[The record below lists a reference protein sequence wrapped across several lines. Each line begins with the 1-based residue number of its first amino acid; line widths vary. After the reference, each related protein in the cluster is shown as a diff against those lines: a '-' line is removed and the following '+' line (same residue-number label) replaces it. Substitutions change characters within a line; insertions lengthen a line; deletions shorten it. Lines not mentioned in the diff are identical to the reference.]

1 MRSKFEDYQRVAEER
16 LTAERYRRVT
26 AENRQLHAEAER
38 SHMAQV
44 LLIMENKIQ
53 EQLEVMYSLTEE
65 NRELRKNVA
74 FLEKNREANKNNL
87 THLLWKTV
95 FQLERFDRAVAAW
108 RKTDTHRVAEFQRL
122 QEDFPVWLVPTLQP
136 ETYELPPSRL
146 DYRACERPISG
157 EPSLTREMA
166 EAIRIVDIL
175 CDGDTSLR
183 ERVVKFPEG
192 TRVEAEEDS
201 DVGDIRVLIP
211 YPPTLRITR

>member
-1 MRSKFEDYQRVAEER
+1 MRSEFEDYQRVAEER

-26 AENRQLHAEAER
+26 VENRQLHAEAER

-74 FLEKNREANKNNL
+74 FQEKNREANKNNL

-108 RKTDTHRVAEFQRL
+108 RKTDTHRVLSSRGCRRT
-122 QEDFPVWLVPTLQP
+122 FP
-136 ETYELPPSRL
+136 
-146 DYRACERPISG
+146 CG
-157 EPSLTREMA
+157 
-166 EAIRIVDIL
+166 L
-175 CDGDTSLR
+175 CPHCS
-183 ERVVKFPEG
+183 
-192 TRVEAEEDS
+192 
-201 DVGDIRVLIP
+201 
-211 YPPTLRITR
+211 

>member
-1 MRSKFEDYQRVAEER
+1 
-16 LTAERYRRVT
+16 
-26 AENRQLHAEAER
+26 
-38 SHMAQV
+38 
-44 LLIMENKIQ
+44 MENKIQ

-95 FQLERFDRAVAAW
+95 FQLEWFDRVVAAW

-122 QEDFPVWLVPTLQP
+122 QEDFPMWLVLTLQP
-136 ETYELPPSRL
+136 EMYELPPSRL

-183 ERVVKFPEG
+183 ERE
-192 TRVEAEEDS
+192 
-201 DVGDIRVLIP
+201 L
-211 YPPTLRITR
+211 

>member
-1 MRSKFEDYQRVAEER
+1 
-16 LTAERYRRVT
+16 
-26 AENRQLHAEAER
+26 
-38 SHMAQV
+38 MAQV

-183 ERVVKFPEG
+183 ERVVKFPDG

-201 DVGDIRVLIP
+201 DMGDIRVLIP